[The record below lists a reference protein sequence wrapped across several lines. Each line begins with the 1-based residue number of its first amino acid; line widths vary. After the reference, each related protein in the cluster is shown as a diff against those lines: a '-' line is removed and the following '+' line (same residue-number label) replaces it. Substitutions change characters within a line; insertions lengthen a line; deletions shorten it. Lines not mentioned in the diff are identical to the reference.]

1 MFVVDNGIQDLM
13 SASSHYFLSLIEN
26 YQFKLDSPDFAD
38 RTDDNKM
45 LCLINQQ
52 VAKNLGLKEL
62 ALTWKSLAKIANEI
76 KIQRVLDNQVK
87 Q

>member
-1 MFVVDNGIQDLM
+1 
-13 SASSHYFLSLIEN
+13 
-26 YQFKLDSPDFAD
+26 
-38 RTDDNKM
+38 M